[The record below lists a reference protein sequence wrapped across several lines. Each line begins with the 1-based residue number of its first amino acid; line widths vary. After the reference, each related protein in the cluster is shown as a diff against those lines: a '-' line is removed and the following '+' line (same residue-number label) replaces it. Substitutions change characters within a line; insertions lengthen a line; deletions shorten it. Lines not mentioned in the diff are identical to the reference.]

1 MSLQTICMYLEN
13 QNNFVMPVPFNPQT
27 LFNLADKLDIIQAVK
42 AKLLRQPDVAADM
55 LVVVLG
61 ELTKIFTACEAE
73 LLRYLSLTFDKD
85 GNIAE
90 ERKALLTLEGGQI
103 QARAWEAKGHCH
115 KIWNIYQN
123 YLDKWFHKVLSK
135 DEAEE
140 MRRLFEGLSYADS
153 QMELAIH
160 ELTQWLTAEAQ
171 TVLDLVD
178 IGKYNE
184 ANTQIKQARKE
195 ILPTRQSISKAMNDL
210 LALQSEFIAISKT
223 V

>member
-1 MSLQTICMYLEN
+1 
-13 QNNFVMPVPFNPQT
+13 MPLPFNPQT
-27 LFNLADKLDIIQAVK
+27 LFDLADKLGIVQAVK
-42 AKLLRQPDVAADM
+42 AKLLRQPDVAADK

-123 YLDKWFHKVLSK
+123 YLDKWFHRVLSK
-135 DEAEE
+135 EEAEE
-140 MRRLFEGLSYADS
+140 MKSLFGSLSYADS
-153 QMELAIH
+153 QMEFAIH
-160 ELTQWLTAEAQ
+160 ELTQWLTSEAQ
-171 TVLDLVD
+171 AVLDLVD
-178 IGKYNE
+178 DNKFEE
-184 ANTQIKQARKE
+184 ANNQIKQARKAV
-195 ILPTRQSISKAMNDL
+195 LPTRQAISKAMNNL
-210 LALQSEFIAISKT
+210 LALQTEFITLSKT